1 MNDRDKENLV
11 NVVYASNLL
20 MQNLTSLLNSSNP
33 FLSDITSD
41 ILEDV
46 TKIDQRLQRLLL
58 ISNTETKE

>member
-11 NVVYASNLL
+11 NVVYSSNLL

-33 FLSDITSD
+33 FLSDITID